1 MFIGHRRLYDAF
13 VFQKDAHLAQ
23 PGALMLM
30 FMLSF
35 DLVSPRT
42 VERLKQKPQTQQVIH
57 FFQEA
62 GYGLRPGNESIDRF
76 ERTWWRPFITR

>member
-13 VFQKDAHLAQ
+13 VFQKDAHSVQ
-23 PGALMLM
+23 PGTLM
-30 FMLSF
+30 FKPSS

-42 VERLKQKPQTQQVIH
+42 LERLKQEPQTQQVIH